1 MRAAP
6 TASVSV
12 KRPNLLATVLGNVF
26 NPFAGTAPNAPT
38 PESPLSWVMAAAT
51 RKELSRAA
59 VNVDPASPAL
69 MVNGL
74 TITPGSPQTV
84 TGIYNRT
91 TAGPAVNQSLQG
103 YQKFNTVDEDGNLGT
118 FYAYVSTAP
127 YLTAPTSSRVLYVD
141 SGIADLLGES
151 PGAGALPDGSVIST
165 SSLGSFVNVYSAIA
179 GADPNSGNDDTV
191 TDILTNTR
199 TGKTIDLSSLVNGL
213 GFNAADVSPVLPDYI
228 RGVGDPTI
236 TSVSALPPLTIAP
249 QGYQTF
255 EYLDADGNTIGHF
268 NAVVTTTKDAIGFS
282 TEALLVTGY
291 PDAGR
296 GEAPPIGTVYNT
308 IDYGNWEVV
317 YSSIPQ
323 DGTDEVTVIL
333 ANTRTQD
340 ALNISW
346 LYQGFDASK
355 GLTDGTNIWS
365 FDFGDGYTV
374 APTQAQQVFTG
385 VNGLPPVSAT
395 VSAIQEFNVMQGSD
409 SAGTFTATLTTI
421 PTMLLTHDVETLLVT
436 DSSSSAVPVGSVFE
450 VESLGLGF
458 VHVYS
463 DLVGA
468 GVDGQNLITD
478 ALLTPWGTAID
489 VSWLY
494 QGVDVAAGL
503 KPGGADPLV
512 SYTNENWLGLFS
524 QF

>member
-1 MRAAP
+1 M
-6 TASVSV
+6 
-12 KRPNLLATVLGNVF
+12 L
-26 NPFAGTAPNAPT
+26 
-38 PESPLSWVMAAAT
+38 AAA
-51 RKELSRAA
+51 RKELSPAA

-69 MVNGL
+69 IVNGL

-84 TGIYNRT
+84 TGIYNRI

-103 YQKFNTVDEDGNLGT
+103 YQKFNTVDEDGNPGT

-165 SSLGSFVNVYSAIA
+165 SSLGSFVNVYTAIA
-179 GADPNSGNDDTV
+179 GDDPNSGNDDTV

-199 TGKTIDLSSLVNGL
+199 TGQTIDLSSLVNGL
-213 GFNAADVSPVLPDYI
+213 GFNAADLSPVLPDYI

-268 NAVVTTTKDAIGFS
+268 NAVVTTTKDGIGFS

-291 PDAGR
+291 PDAGQ
-296 GEAPPIGTVYNT
+296 GGAPAIGSVYNT
-308 IDYGNWEVV
+308 VNFGNLSNV

-323 DGTDEVTVIL
+323 ADGTAKITDIL
-333 ANTRTQD
+333 TNTTTGQAID
-340 ALNISW
+340 LSW

-355 GLTDGTNIWS
+355 GLTDGTNISS

-421 PTMLLTHDVETLLVT
+421 PTMLLTHGVETLLIT

-468 GVDGQNLITD
+468 GVDGQNLTTD
-478 ALLTPWGTAID
+478 TLLTPWGTAID
-489 VSWLY
+489 VSWLF
-494 QGVDVAAGL
+494 QGVAVAAGL
-503 KPGGADPLV
+503 NDDELV
-512 SYTNENWLGLFS
+512 SFANTPWLEPFTDLV
-524 QF
+524 